1 MLSITSS
8 RQQQPKGTVRCGK
21 LNHTPDLEGFTIVN
35 CCSTSSDKFY
45 KQLSPM
51 LLGPYEYQM
60 NPEHDYAL
68 SEHKHSKIE
77 KTIQVYNSENLWQFS
92 KVWPGEEEV
101 DRLTGQTRPNK
112 TFFDRRMEG
121 WNDKK
126 AHRWVKKG
134 EKPLYAWWKGQ
145 KLDYMQ
151 ARRAIYCP
159 LYAEKV
165 IHTEGYK
172 KLENLLKRG
181 DNLLI
186 LGYDGYDYHAE
197 GMTLDDCFNDVSR
210 PFGHEL
216 VLCGLLTGQYV
227 WQ

>member
-1 MLSITSS
+1 MLTTT
-8 RQQQPKGTVRCGK
+8 QPQGQIRCGK
-21 LNHTPDLEGFTIVN
+21 LNHNTELEGFTVIN
-35 CCSTSSDKFY
+35 CCSTSNDKLY

-51 LLGPYEYQM
+51 LLGPYEYEM
-60 NPEHDYAL
+60 NIDNDYPLEEIKLLKKNKNYKPEII
-68 SEHKHSKIE
+68 S
-77 KTIQVYNSENLWQFS
+77 IQNLENYWQFS
-92 KVWPGEEEV
+92 KVWKEEEE
-101 DRLTGQTRPNK
+101 LNPEINEMRPNK
-112 TFFDRRMEG
+112 TFFNRRLEG
-121 WNDKK
+121 WKDKK

-134 EKPLYAWWKGQ
+134 EVPLYAWWHGR

-151 ARRAIYCP
+151 ARREIYCP

-165 IHTEGYK
+165 VHTEGFK
-172 KLENLLKRG
+172 KLQNLLKRG

-197 GMTLDDCFNDVSR
+197 GMTLNDCFNDVSR

-216 VLCGLLTGQYV
+216 VLCGLLTGDYV